1 MFKWQERTSA
11 PYPGLATMPPANPTA
26 DELAKSLSDAF
37 ANAVN
42 VRPPAYLEMPADGI
56 PFNEVNYITL
66 PAIAAEAAI
75 VSFLVSPGMNGV
87 IKWIGNNLVGAG
99 FTDGSGSIVWQIT
112 IDGQPV
118 RNHEHIIGSLGS
130 PASPSETAPI
140 RLYENTTVQL
150 TVTNVS
156 IAVAGQL
163 CGGRL
168 SGWLYAMEDDGPD
181 QWG

>member
-1 MFKWQERTSA
+1 MSSA
-11 PYPGLATMPPANPTA
+11 PGFFRGFGAGVALPANPSN
-26 DELAKSLSDAF
+26 DELARVMTEAF
-37 ANAVN
+37 KNAVN

-56 PFNEVNYITL
+56 PFNEVNYVNL
-66 PAIAAEAAI
+66 PAIGAEVAI
-75 VSFLVSPGMNGV
+75 VSFMVSPGMHGV
-87 IKWIGNNLVGAG
+87 IKWIGNNFVGAG
-99 FTDGSGSIVWQIT
+99 FTDGSGSIIWQIT

-118 RNHEHIIGSLGS
+118 RNHQRIIGSLGS

-140 RLYENTTVQL
+140 RLFENTTVEL
-150 TVTNVS
+150 NVTNVS

-181 QWG
+181 VWG